1 MNGNCYYS
9 EGINPTVTCNKNEG
23 NRIAIPVLTPDRAVK
38 HQKQIAAPVCI
49 EDFYESRPA
58 REYED
63 ETPTLRRERT
73 GLKVAIPVL
82 TPDRAVKHQNGRRM
96 KEDGDPSY
104 TVTAQE
110 PQGVALKVK
119 SALKS
124 GYEIA
129 GGGQPLTCHSLI
141 QKQDEEESEPG

>member
-23 NRIAIPVLTPDRAVK
+23 NR
-38 HQKQIAAPVCI
+38 
-49 EDFYESRPA
+49 
-58 REYED
+58 
-63 ETPTLRRERT
+63 
-73 GLKVAIPVL
+73 VAIPVL

-141 QKQDEEESEPG
+141 QRQDEEESEPG